1 MKLGSR
7 SRKARSNLPPGAVV
21 ARGEGRCRPLPL
33 AAFILLL
40 LSSCGATEAPIA
52 HRLVDSFQPDMVEGS
67 PTKVKAATL
76 PIVWNF
82 SEPLPQPSPKKAT
95 ANLGWKPGVGVSGLR
110 IREGRLQGRSTT
122 DFPIIYARR
131 SERLDDRDLLAEVE
145 VRLRVNKGANLSL
158 QFSGPEDVN
167 FGDVLAGAKGLSQPW
182 GLTTPI
188 VAGESFQTYT
198 LRPRGSVSLSGI
210 HHILFRPTDAQGAE
224 FEIESIRL
232 LSQRERLARIP
243 SGVGWQGLDEIFR
256 ETVVARSPETIRLP
270 LTLPD
275 DPWLDLHLGTPE
287 DGAVTFRVSLSSAA
301 DDEIVL
307 LERTLTTAHRWETAH
322 VDLAA
327 YGGKEVTLWFS
338 LPDAEDGTLGF
349 WGSPV
354 VRARGEPPMRAGE
367 FSGALARAP
376 APQGVILMV
385 VDTLRKDHLD
395 SYGYKRPTAPTLSR
409 LAAEGALFQD
419 VVSQATWTKVSVA
432 SIMTSLYP
440 ASHGVAEVTDRLPAA
455 ANTLAEAYRAAG
467 YATLS
472 YSSVAFTGKLTNLHQ
487 GFEELHELGSTQL
500 ERRTKTARVYADRLC
515 AWLEEHRDAP
525 FFVFFHVFDPH
536 DPYEPRQPYN
546 SKWADPGKKEDHERD
561 ADKLRKVIPD
571 PFMRRRAM
579 GTRRQFE
586 TADIDTEEYL
596 SYDRDWYDGSIRAM
610 DAELARVLER
620 LKTLGLAEKT
630 MIAFI
635 ADHGEEFLDH
645 GRMFHGQ
652 TLYGELTN
660 VPLVLFWPGVVPN
673 GVVIDETVR
682 SIDLMPTL
690 LEISGRP
697 LPEGLQGQSLM
708 PLMRAARELRNADLT
723 ESTLASLAGDL
734 GWQKSPVVSERAT
747 TQQSGGPRPRE
758 DEAVSIVLDGWK
770 LIHNTKSS
778 SGKPEFELFQHTKD
792 PLDLTN
798 VADEH
803 PDVVEKLLAE
813 LQTWRDL
820 TQAGKLPPADSTE
833 GLSDDELRRL
843 RSLGYI
849 Q

>member
-1 MKLGSR
+1 MTLRFRPWEVCASPL
-7 SRKARSNLPPGAVV
+7 ARSVGLRRQGH
-21 ARGEGRCRPLPL
+21 CRY
-33 AAFILLL
+33 LLFASFVL
-40 LSSCGATEAPIA
+40 LFLNGCGSSDAPIA
-52 HRLVDSFQPDMVEGS
+52 IRLVDRFQPEMVVDT
-67 PTKVKAATL
+67 PTKVKTASL
-76 PIVWNF
+76 PIAWSF
-82 SEPLPQPSPKKAT
+82 AEPSSPQPPKKAT
-95 ANLGWKPGVGVSGLR
+95 ANLGWKPGVGVSGIR

-122 DFPIIYARR
+122 DFPIIYTLR

-145 VRLRVNKGANLSL
+145 VRMRVNKGANLGL

-182 GLTTPI
+182 RLTTPI

-198 LRPRGSVSLSGI
+198 LRPRDSVSLSGI
-210 HHILFRPTDAQGAE
+210 HHILFRPTDAKGAE
-224 FEIESIRL
+224 FEIESLRL

-243 SGVGWQGLDEIFR
+243 SGVGWQGLAEIFR
-256 ETVVARSPETIRLP
+256 ETVVARSPETIRLA

-287 DGAVTFRVSLSSAA
+287 DGAVTFRVGLSSAA
-301 DDEIVL
+301 DEETVL
-307 LERTLTTAHRWETAH
+307 LERSLTTAHRWETAH
-322 VDLAA
+322 VDLAD
-327 YGGKEVTLWFS
+327 YGGKDVTLSFS

-354 VRARGEPPMRAGE
+354 VRARGEPPKRAGE
-367 FSGALARAP
+367 SSNALGLAP
-376 APQGVILMV
+376 APQGIILMV
-385 VDTLRKDHLD
+385 ADTLRKDHLD
-395 SYGYKRPTAPTLSR
+395 SYGYERQTAPTLSR
-409 LAAEGALFQD
+409 LAAEGALFHD
-419 VVSQATWTKVSVA
+419 VVSQATWTKVSVP

-440 ASHGVAEVTDRLPAA
+440 TSHGVAEVTDRLPAA
-455 ANTLAEAYRAAG
+455 ANTMAEAYRAAG
-467 YATLS
+467 YATLG

-515 AWLEEHRDAP
+515 VWLEEHRDAP

-536 DPYEPRQPYN
+536 DPYEPRRPFD
-546 SKWADPGKKEDHERD
+546 SMWADAGKKEEHERD

-571 PFMRRRAM
+571 PFMRTRAM
-579 GTRRQFE
+579 GTRQQFE
-586 TADIDTEEYL
+586 AADIDTEKYL
-596 SYDRDWYDGSIRAM
+596 AYDKDWYDGSIRAM
-610 DAELARVLER
+610 DVELARVLER
-620 LKTLGLAEKT
+620 LRTLGLAEKT
-630 MIAFI
+630 VIAFI

-660 VPLVLFWPGVVPN
+660 VPLVLFWPGVVPS

-690 LEISGRP
+690 LEVTGRH
-697 LPEGLQGQSLM
+697 LPEGLQGQSLV
-708 PLMRAARELRNADLT
+708 PLMTAARELRTADVT
-723 ESTLASLAGDL
+723 ESTLASLAGNL
-734 GWQKSPVVSERAT
+734 GWQRRPAVSERAT

-758 DEAVSIVLDGWK
+758 DEAISIVLDGWK

-778 SGKPEFELFQHTKD
+778 SGKPEFELFDHAKD
-792 PLDLTN
+792 PLDLEN
-798 VADEH
+798 VADKH
-803 PDVVEKLLAE
+803 PDVVEKLLGE
-813 LQTWRDL
+813 LEAWRGL

-833 GLSDDELRRL
+833 GLSDEELQRL

>member
-1 MKLGSR
+1 MKLGFRLLQACANPLPR
-7 SRKARSNLPPGAVV
+7 SVGPG
-21 ARGEGRCRPLPL
+21 GQGRCRYLVL
-33 AAFILLL
+33 ASFVLVF
-40 LSSCGATEAPIA
+40 LSSCGSSEAPIA
-52 HRLVDSFQPDMVEGS
+52 IRLVDRFQPEMVEDT
-67 PTKVKAATL
+67 PTKVKTTKL
-76 PIVWNF
+76 PIVWSF
-82 SEPLPQPSPKKAT
+82 AEPASNQSPKKAP
-95 ANLGWKPGVGVSGLR
+95 ANLGWKAGVGVSGLR
-110 IREGRLQGRSTT
+110 IREGRLRGRSTT
-122 DFPIIYARR
+122 DFPIIYVRR
-131 SERLDDRDLLAEVE
+131 AERLEDEDLLAEVE
-145 VRLRVNKGANLSL
+145 LRVRVNKGANLSL
-158 QFSGPEDVN
+158 QFAGPEDVD
-167 FGDVLAGAKGLSQPW
+167 FGDILASAKGLSQPW
-182 GLTTPI
+182 HLTTPI

-198 LRPRGSVSLSGI
+198 LRPRGSVRLSGI
-210 HHILFRPTDAQGAE
+210 HHILLRPTDAKGAE
-224 FEIESIRL
+224 FEIESMRL

-243 SGVGWQGLDEIFR
+243 SGVGWQGLSEIFR

-270 LTLPD
+270 LPLPD

-301 DDEIVL
+301 DEEIVL
-307 LERTLTTAHRWETAH
+307 LERTLTTPHRWETAH

-327 YGGKEVTLWFS
+327 YGGKEVTLAFS

-354 VRARGEPPMRAGE
+354 VRARGGPPTRAGKS
-367 FSGALARAP
+367 SGALGRAP
-376 APQGVILMV
+376 APQGIILMV
-385 VDTLRKDHLD
+385 ADTLRKDHLD
-395 SYGYKRPTAPTLSR
+395 SYGYRRQTAPTLSR
-409 LAAEGALFQD
+409 LAAEGALFHD
-419 VVSQATWTKVSVA
+419 VVSQATWTKVSVP

-440 ASHGVAEVTDRLPAA
+440 TSHGVAEVTDRLPAA
-455 ANTLAEAYRAAG
+455 ANTLAEVYRAAG
-467 YATLS
+467 YATVS
-472 YSSVAFTGKLTNLHQ
+472 YSSVSFTGKLTNLHQ

-500 ERRTKTARVYADRLC
+500 KRRTKTARVYADRLC

-536 DPYEPRQPYN
+536 DPYEPHRPYD
-546 SKWADPGKKEDHERD
+546 SMWADPGKKEAHERD

-571 PFMRRRAM
+571 SFMRRRAM

-586 TADIDTEEYL
+586 KADIDTAEYL
-596 SYDRDWYDGSIRAM
+596 SYEKDWYDGSIRAM
-610 DAELARVLER
+610 DVELARVLER
-620 LKTLGLAEKT
+620 LRTLGLAENT
-630 MIAFI
+630 VIAFI

-660 VPLVLFWPGVVPN
+660 VPLVLFWPGVVPH

-690 LEISGRP
+690 LEVSGRP
-697 LPEGLQGQSLM
+697 LPEGLQGQSLV
-708 PLMRAARELRNADLT
+708 PLMKAAAELRKADVT
-723 ESTLASLAGDL
+723 ESTLTSLAANW
-734 GWQKSPVVSERAT
+734 GWQRRPAVSERAT

-758 DEAVSIVLDGWK
+758 DEAISIVLDGWK

-778 SGKPEFELFQHTKD
+778 SGKPEFELFDHTND
-792 PLDLTN
+792 PLDLEN

-813 LQTWRDL
+813 LQTWREAA
-820 TQAGKLPPADSTE
+820 QAAKLPPADSTE
-833 GLSDDELRRL
+833 GLSDVELQRL

>member
-1 MKLGSR
+1 MKLR
-7 SRKARSNLPPGAVV
+7 SRARKTPANPPPRSFV
-21 ARGEGRCRPLPL
+21 AGGEGRCRPLPV
-33 AAFILLL
+33 ASFIFFL
-40 LSSCGATEAPIA
+40 LSSCGATESPIVN
-52 HRLVDSFQPDMVEGS
+52 RLVDSFQPEMVEGT
-67 PTKVKAATL
+67 PTTIKAARS

-82 SEPLPQPSPKKAT
+82 AESLPQSSPKKAT
-95 ANLGWKPGVGVSGLR
+95 ANLGWKPGVGVSGLQ

-131 SERLDDRDLLAEVE
+131 AERLDDEDLLAEVE
-145 VRLRVNKGANLSL
+145 VRMRVNKGANLSFR
-158 QFSGPEDVN
+158 FSGPKDVN

-182 GLTTPI
+182 RLTTPI
-188 VAGESFQTYT
+188 VAGENIQTYM
-198 LRPRGSVSLSGI
+198 LRPRDSVSLAGV
-210 HHILFRPTDAQGAE
+210 HHVLLRPTDAKGAK
-224 FEIESIRL
+224 FEIESVRL

-243 SGVGWQGLDEIFR
+243 SGVGWQGLGEIFR

-287 DGAVTFRVSLSSAA
+287 DGAVTFRVGLSSAA
-301 DDEIVL
+301 DEEIVL
-307 LERTLTTAHRWETAH
+307 LERTLTTPHRWETAH

-327 YGGKEVTLWFS
+327 YGGQEVTLAFS
-338 LPDAEDGTLGF
+338 LPDGEDGTLGF

-354 VRARGEPPMRAGE
+354 VRARGGPPMRADE
-367 FSGALARAP
+367 SSGDLARAP
-376 APQGVILMV
+376 APQGIILMV
-385 VDTLRKDHLD
+385 ADTLRKDHLD
-395 SYGYKRPTAPTLSR
+395 SYGYKRQTAPTLSR
-409 LAAEGALFQD
+409 LAAEGALFRD
-419 VVSQATWTKVSVA
+419 VVSQATWTKVSVP

-440 ASHGVAEVTDRLPAA
+440 TSHGIAEVTDRLPAA

-472 YSSVAFTGKLTNLHQ
+472 YSSVAFSGKLTNLHQ

-500 ERRTKTARVYADRLC
+500 KRRTKTARVYADRLC

-536 DPYEPRQPYN
+536 DPYEPRRPYE
-546 SKWADPGKKEDHERD
+546 SMWADPGKKEDHERD

-571 PFMRRRAM
+571 PFMRTRAM

-586 TADIDTEEYL
+586 EANIDTQQYL
-596 SYDRDWYDGSIRAM
+596 AYEKDWYDGSIRAM

-673 GVVIDETVR
+673 GVVVDETVR

-690 LEISGRP
+690 LEVSGRP
-697 LPEGLQGQSLM
+697 RPEGLQGQSLM
-708 PLMRAARELRNADLT
+708 PLITAATELRKADAT
-723 ESTLASLAGDL
+723 ESTVAGLAADL
-734 GWQKSPVVSERAT
+734 GWQRRPVVSERAT
-747 TQQSGGPRPRE
+747 TQRSGGPRPRD

-778 SGKPEFELFQHTKD
+778 SGRPEFELFEHAKD
-792 PLDLTN
+792 PLDLEN

-813 LQTWRDL
+813 LQAWRDL

-833 GLSDDELRRL
+833 GLSDEELQRL